1 MKALNLVLTLLFH
14 SLRALGR
21 ARSELVLENL
31 ALRQQVTLLQE
42 TVGSATLATGSARPL
57 ACTPALM
64 APLAGRSR
72 PGQA

>member
-31 ALRQQVTLLQE
+31 ALRQH
-42 TVGSATLATGSARPL
+42 
-57 ACTPALM
+57 
-64 APLAGRSR
+64 SR